1 VLAGLW
7 YGRAVS
13 WTLSISGACGINGL
27 TVTRL
32 EVAQNVMSCIVV
44 VGSMWD
50 SVGMTMQVGN
60 DVAAC
65 SLPCGV
71 MVSAE

>member
-1 VLAGLW
+1 MLAGLW
-7 YGRAVS
+7 YRRAVS

-32 EVAQNVMSCIVV
+32 EVAQNGMSCIVV
-44 VGSMWD
+44 VGSTWD
-50 SVGMTMQVGN
+50 SVGVTMQVGN

-71 MVSAE
+71 VVSTE